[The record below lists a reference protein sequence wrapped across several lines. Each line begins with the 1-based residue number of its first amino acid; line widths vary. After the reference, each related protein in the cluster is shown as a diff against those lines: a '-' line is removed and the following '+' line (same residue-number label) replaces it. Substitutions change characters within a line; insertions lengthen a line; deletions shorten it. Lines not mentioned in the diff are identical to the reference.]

1 MKRHLLLLLV
11 ALLPI
16 LANAY
21 DAKINGIF
29 YNFTANEAEVTSSN
43 DNTTNYSGSVIIPES
58 VTYGGKTYSVTSIG
72 NSAFGNCSGLTS
84 VRIPE
89 SVTNINNGAFQ
100 GCRVLNSVIIPK
112 NVTVID
118 QNVFMNCSNLRTV
131 SIPEGVTSI
140 GIAAFSGCSS
150 LVSVTIP
157 NDVTSIGN
165 GAFSGCRS
173 LTSITIPEGITRI
186 GFVTFKGCRSLTTI
200 IIPNGVTRIEGEAFM
215 DCSGLV
221 SVTIPNSVTNIDNGA
236 FEGCSSL
243 TDVYCYAAEPPGV
256 RSMFEDE
263 AWDGYPF
270 DQYYIKEH
278 TTLHVPAG
286 SLEKYKTALR
296 WSDFW
301 KIVPITGTSVKDI
314 PFSGKSNYFD
324 LQGRKIDKITQP
336 GIYIENGQIILIK

>member
-1 MKRHLLLLLV
+1 MKRTLLLIS
-11 ALLPI
+11 AGLLPLI
-16 LANAY
+16 ALAY
-21 DAKINGIF
+21 DVKINGIF
-29 YNFTANEAEVTSSN
+29 YNFTPNEAEVTSSN
-43 DNTTNYSGSVIIPES
+43 DNTTNYSGSVVIPES

-140 GIAAFSGCSS
+140 GIAAFY
-150 LVSVTIP
+150 
-157 NDVTSIGN
+157 
-165 GAFSGCRS
+165 
-173 LTSITIPEGITRI
+173 E
-186 GFVTFKGCRSLTTI
+186 
-200 IIPNGVTRIEGEAFM
+200 
-215 DCSGLV
+215 
-221 SVTIPNSVTNIDNGA
+221 
-236 FEGCSSL
+236 CSSL

-324 LQGRKIDKITQP
+324 LQGRKFQGKP
-336 GIYIENGQIILIK
+336 ARGIYIGNGQKILIK